1 MPTLDLHPATTEVAR
16 LAAQVRDDQLT
27 APTPCDGTVATLLDH
42 LMGLCLAFTWGAQKR
57 EPPAGGSP
65 GPGTADGSRLDPQW
79 RSELPRRLSDLATA
93 WDEPAAW
100 TGTTTVGGVT
110 MPGEVT
116 ASVALDEVV
125 MHGWDLAVATGQEFR
140 CDPASAEAVLAFTSA
155 SAAPEA
161 APLRE
166 GLFGPV
172 VPVPDHASAF
182 ERALGFAGRDPAW
195 TPPG

>member
-1 MPTLDLHPATTEVAR
+1 MPTFTLHPGTAELAR
-16 LAAQVRDDQLT
+16 VAAQVRDDQLT

-42 LMGLCLAFTWGAQKR
+42 LMGLCLAFTWGAQKQ
-57 EPPAGGSP
+57 EAPAGGP

-79 RSELPRRLSDLATA
+79 RTELPQRLAALAAA
-93 WDEPAAW
+93 WDVPAAW
-100 TGTTTVGGVT
+100 TGMTTVGGVT

-125 MHGWDLAVATGQEFR
+125 MHGWDLAVATGQQFA
-140 CDPASAEAVLAFTSA
+140 CDPASAEVVLAFTAA

-161 APLRE
+161 ASMRD

-172 VPVPDHASAF
+172 VPVPDEASAF

-195 TPPG
+195 RPPA